1 MPGMQ
6 QCKVVQSGIAG
17 SAFVV
22 CQAEWPNMVVSL
34 PKRQQRGATAA
45 PARMGGICIFCWPS
59 CCVFLSFACL
69 LLGTVFGHLAGAE
82 NSARGRAGQGRP
94 GGGDSQPF
102 GSLHKIKIKAK
113 VRLLPVTRR

>member
-1 MPGMQ
+1 
-6 QCKVVQSGIAG
+6 
-17 SAFVV
+17 
-22 CQAEWPNMVVSL
+22 MVVSP

-45 PARMGGICIFCWPS
+45 AAPGWGAFAYFAGQVV
-59 CCVFLSFACL
+59 VFFFPLLAFSWELSLVTWLAPR
-69 LLGTVFGHLAGAE
+69 TVPG
-82 NSARGRAGQGRP
+82 AGQGRV